1 MAHADEPAS
10 TAPREIRAIR
20 VAIAT
25 SIIGATVKL
34 TAGFL
39 TGSMSLISSAVDSL
53 GDLIISVVNLGVIR
67 MSDAPPDEEHNYGHA
82 RVEGL
87 GAMLEGGFIFA
98 AASFILYEA
107 GHKIVIGEQSH
118 DTTLGIVVMVPILAM
133 TLGTVTYLRKVA
145 RETGSLVVKSDA
157 LHYETDVW
165 LNLGVLVSLVLV
177 KVTGIPLIDPILSCG
192 IALYM
197 MYASTKVVR
206 EGFHVVLD
214 RSLEPEV
221 VARVKAV
228 LDGTT
233 RILSY
238 HDLKTRGGKIPHV
251 DFHVL
256 VRPEMTAK
264 ELHDVY
270 LEIRDALRDAVGPS
284 TKVLIHADPEGG

>member
-25 SIIGATVKL
+25 SVIGAVLKL
-34 TAGFL
+34 SAGFV
-39 TGSMSLISSAVDSL
+39 TGSMSLVSSAVDSL

-82 RVEGL
+82 RIEGL

-107 GHKIVIGEQSH
+107 GHKIVTGEQSH
-118 DTTLGIVVMVPILAM
+118 DTTVGIFVMIPVLAM
-133 TLGTVTYLRKVA
+133 TLGTVLYLRKVA

-165 LNLGVLVSLVLV
+165 MNLSVLVSLVLV

-197 MYASTKVVR
+197 MYASTQVVR

-214 RSLEPEV
+214 RSLAPEV
-221 VARVKAV
+221 VAKVRAI
-228 LDGTT
+228 LDGTGS
-233 RILSY
+233 ILSY
-238 HDLKTRGGKIPHV
+238 HDLKTRGGKVPHV

-256 VRPEMTAK
+256 VRADMTAK

-270 LEIRDALRDAVGPS
+270 LELRDSIRDTVGPS

>member
-1 MAHADEPAS
+1 MAHADEPVS

-34 TAGFL
+34 TAGFV

-82 RVEGL
+82 RIEGL

-133 TLGTVTYLRKVA
+133 TLGTVLYLKKVA

-177 KVTGIPLIDPILSCG
+177 KVTGIPLIDPVLSMG

-197 MYASTKVVR
+197 MLASTKVVR

-221 VARVKAV
+221 VARVKAI

-233 RILSY
+233 AILGY
-238 HDLKTRGGKIPHV
+238 HDLKTRGGKVPHV

-256 VRPEMTAK
+256 VRADMTAK

-270 LEIRDALRDAVGPS
+270 LKLRDTIRETVGPS